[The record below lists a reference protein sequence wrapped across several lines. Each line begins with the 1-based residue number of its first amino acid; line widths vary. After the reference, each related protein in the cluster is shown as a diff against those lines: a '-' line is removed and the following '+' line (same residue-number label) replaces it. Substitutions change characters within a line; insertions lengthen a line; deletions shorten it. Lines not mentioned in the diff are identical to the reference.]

1 MTTKTAKRADVRAAD
16 AASRP
21 SLADLQAEFQRAV
34 LDGDEQI
41 LARLPANSRTTPDVL
56 FGVYRNAYLGRL
68 VEVARHEYPVLAA
81 YLGDEIFNAELAAYY
96 RAHPSRSPNAR
107 WAAYGLP
114 DYLATAA
121 IGADHPEVADL
132 ARLERALADAFDAT
146 DAPTL
151 DLPALVE
158 IAGASWDTL
167 VFEPNPSAQLLELSS
182 NAFAIWQAIKAE
194 TESPAAAKLG
204 ESQAL
209 FIWRQE
215 NSSRVRV
222 MGSEEAMLW
231 TEAVRGTTFG
241 RLGELAATFDSLDAA
256 LRVAGYLKGWIE
268 TAALAAARQ
277 DASP

>member
-1 MTTKTAKRADVRAAD
+1 MVETAERPGAIVDD
-16 AASRP
+16 AALRP
-21 SLADLQAEFQRAV
+21 SLAELQAEFQRAV

-81 YLGDEIFNAELAAYY
+81 YLGDDIFDAELAAYY

-114 DYLATAA
+114 DYLVTARL
-121 IGADHPEVADL
+121 GVDHPDVADL
-132 ARLERALADAFDAT
+132 ARLERALADAFDAA

-158 IAGASWDTL
+158 IAGASWETL
-167 VFEPNPSAQLLELSS
+167 VFEPNPSTELLELNS
-182 NAFAIWQAIKAE
+182 NAFAIWQAIKADAE
-194 TESPAAAKLG
+194 PPAAVQHD
-204 ESQAL
+204 EPEAL

-241 RLGELAATFDSLDAA
+241 RLGELAATFDSQDAA